1 MSHSTMGL
9 KKAVTDERAVTDTK
23 TVTDEIVVY

>member
-1 MSHSTMGL
+1 MSQSTMGL